1 MVCEEPNCIQMYFMV
16 CLLIRKGNQIVA
28 TSDDTMQRLAILET
42 NYQHLATKAD
52 LERLAR
58 NLVVAFIGIW
68 LTSIAVLI
76 SVLAFILNSMTN

>member
-1 MVCEEPNCIQMYFMV
+1 
-16 CLLIRKGNQIVA
+16 
-28 TSDDTMQRLAILET
+28 MQRLAVLET

-76 SVLAFILNSMTN
+76 SVLAFILNTMAK